1 MVEDKY
7 IVPFSCWIDE
17 IVKKHG
23 EDHNDIETI
32 KEISQQKMNITHFAI
47 KTIIKNFCLLFCFY
61 FFMIIISVGIV
72 RSFNICIFNTYTVH
86 IKQKDLDFIVKTL
99 LFLISPFFTFSGI
112 LFDDDMSNT
121 NVFA

>member
-32 KEISQQKMNITHFAI
+32 KEIISQQKMNI
-47 KTIIKNFCLLFCFY
+47 
-61 FFMIIISVGIV
+61 
-72 RSFNICIFNTYTVH
+72 H
-86 IKQKDLDFIVKTL
+86 ILQ
-99 LFLISPFFTFSGI
+99 
-112 LFDDDMSNT
+112 
-121 NVFA
+121 